1 MTFYRPLARAVGKR
15 SAVFQPEQRPVG
27 VRGNIRVMEAQTG
40 ATQST
45 RRRNVMNKSL
55 IALATAL
62 VAATTMFAS
71 TAEAGFGIRIGFG
84 PIGFASH
91 GGYGASEPTYR
102 KREYRAVRRQ
112 ERQEKVRVS
121 KAKKATETATVEK
134 AEATPAPVAET
145 TTAESENSSISVAAV
160 EQVEAPQAAEPT
172 TAKTVE
178 KPVTTAAAQT
188 TTIGCKKFFAS
199 VGLTLSVPCE

>member
-1 MTFYRPLARAVGKR
+1 
-15 SAVFQPEQRPVG
+15 
-27 VRGNIRVMEAQTG
+27 
-40 ATQST
+40 
-45 RRRNVMNKSL
+45 MNKSF

-62 VAATTMFAS
+62 IAATTAFAS
-71 TAEAGFGIRIGFG
+71 SAEAGFGIRIGFG

-91 GGYGASEPTYR
+91 GGYGASEHTYR

-121 KAKKATETATVEK
+121 KSKKS
-134 AEATPAPVAET
+134 AET
-145 TTAESENSSISVAAV
+145 TAVAEAAPAPAVETESENSSISVAAIEQAAV
-160 EQVEAPQAAEPT
+160 PQVEAPVATAPT

-178 KPVTTAAAQT
+178 KTVEKPITTATAQT
-188 TTIGCKKFFAS
+188 TPVGCKKFFAS